1 LAEIEEQESGNNN
14 ERPALAEALR
24 LCRMYHATLIIA
36 KLDRLSRNVAFL
48 DAVSRSRV
56 KFVAVDVPDMDEM
69 KLSIL
74 SFVAQIERQM
84 ISARTK
90 AALAA
95 ARARGVQLGRPPGKH
110 PQPVHLAKKA
120 SAASVASRQA
130 TARERCIDFR
140 REVATIREDGITTW
154 AGIAAALNDA
164 GFRAPR
170 GGQWSATQ
178 VLRTMKYCEE
188 VK

>member
-1 LAEIEEQESGNNN
+1 VEVESGRNNA
-14 ERPALAEALR
+14 RPQLAEALR

-48 DAVSRSRV
+48 EAVVQSRA
-56 KFVAVDVPDMDEM
+56 KFIAVDVPDMDEM
-69 KLSIL
+69 KLSIMA
-74 SFVAQIERQM
+74 FVAQFERQLT
-84 ISARTK
+84 SARTK

-95 ARARGVQLGRPPGKH
+95 ARPRLAAEGRKLGRKPGTPH
-110 PQPVHLAKKA
+110 PVHLAKKA
-120 SAASVASRQA
+120 SAASVAKRQA
-130 TARERCIDFR
+130 KARERCVDFQ
-140 REVATIREDGITTW
+140 REVAALREDGVTTW
-154 AGIAAALNDA
+154 SGIATALNEA